1 MTENDKRLILL
12 TNDDGIESPGLWAA
26 AEALSHLGFVTVAAP
41 REQRSG
47 AGRSMP
53 PDSDGKLHEEQVT
66 VRGKTWKVYA
76 VGGTPA
82 QAVQHGILELM
93 PRMPDLVVA
102 GINYGEN
109 LTISITVSGTIGA
122 ALEGAAF
129 GIPSMAVSLEMPSEF
144 YLSHSRDIRF
154 DCAAHFTQF
163 FASKLLHGDLPEDV
177 DVLKID
183 IPSEATEKTE
193 WRMTRLSR
201 QPYYVPVR
209 PKRRRMSDPAPVG
222 YEIILDEEKLARDSD
237 VFVLR
242 VERKIAVTP
251 LSLDMTSRI
260 DLRKLETEFRSSGM
274 G

>member
-1 MTENDKRLILL
+1 MTESDKALILL
-12 TNDDGIESPGLWAA
+12 TNDDGIKSPGLWAA

-41 REQRSG
+41 REQKSG

-53 PDSDGKLHEEQVT
+53 PQSDGKLREEQVT
-66 VRGKTWKVYA
+66 VHGKTWKVYA

-93 PRMPDLVVA
+93 PRKPDLVVA

-144 YLSHSRDIRF
+144 YLSHSRDINF
-154 DCAAHFTQF
+154 DCAAHFTQI
-163 FASKLLHGDLPEDV
+163 FAQKLLRGGLPDDV
-177 DVLKID
+177 EVLKID
-183 IPSEATEKTE
+183 VPSEATEQTP
-193 WRMTRLSR
+193 WRLTRLSR
-201 QPYYVPVR
+201 KPYYIPVR

-222 YEIILDEEKLARDSD
+222 YEIVLDEDQLAEDSD
-237 VFVLR
+237 VYVLR
-242 VERKIAVTP
+242 VKREVSVTP
-251 LSLDMTSRI
+251 LSLDMTSRV
-260 DLRKLETEFRSSGM
+260 DLKELETFLHSSA
-274 G
+274 